1 MRVSP
6 TIKLTAGV
14 SGARR
19 ALGLLT
25 YKPVMTTVS
34 IVRPNAPR
42 NVNATTR
49 WARVG
54 LGRSGW
60 TVAAGFASGGDEL
73 TAGPLRVLVRLLFSR
88 DHARRDHTLNA
99 LHSAFGLLALTAIAW
114 LLSEN
119 RRAVSWR
126 VAAVGI
132 AFQLVVALLLL
143 KLPPVRT
150 LFGKLNDAFLA
161 LQSAS
166 ETGTGFVFGYLGG
179 APLPFE
185 TVPGTSSLVLAFRA
199 LPLVIVVSALT
210 SLLTYWRILPAI
222 VRAFSFVLERAFG
235 IGGAVG
241 LSTAAN
247 IFVGMVEAPLFIRSY
262 LLNLSRGEL
271 FMVMCTGMASIAGTV
286 LFLYVTI
293 LGSVIDDAAGQLLTA
308 SIMSA
313 PASIMIAWLMVPLE
327 GSGTTG
333 TLDGGDALP
342 TSSMDAIA
350 QGTERGLA
358 LLLNILAMLIV
369 LVALVALANSLLG
382 LLPDVAGRALTLER
396 MLGWIMAPVV
406 WLIGVPWSEA
416 PAAGSLMG
424 IKTVLNE
431 LLAYLQLAEMAPE
444 LSERTRLIMTY
455 ALCGMANFG
464 SVGIMVG
471 GLTAMAPDRRREIVE
486 LGMKS
491 VVGGTLATLST
502 GAVVGIIMP

>member
-1 MRVSP
+1 M
-6 TIKLTAGV
+6 K
-14 SGARR
+14 
-19 ALGLLT
+19 
-25 YKPVMTTVS
+25 
-34 IVRPNAPR
+34 
-42 NVNATTR
+42 VNATIR
-49 WARVG
+49 CASVG
-54 LGRSGW
+54 FGRCVVSA
-60 TVAAGFASGGDEL
+60 AAGGFLSVGGAV
-73 TAGPLRVLVRLLFSR
+73 TVGPLVRLPFSR

-99 LHSAFGLLALTAIAW
+99 LHSALGLLALTAIAW
-114 LLSEN
+114 LISEN

-132 AFQLVVALLLL
+132 VFQLVVALLLL
-143 KLPPVRT
+143 KLPPARS
-150 LFGKLNDAFLA
+150 LFSGLNDAFLA
-161 LQSAS
+161 LQAAS
-166 ETGTGFVFGYLGG
+166 EAGTGFVFGYLGG

-185 TVPGTSSLVLAFRA
+185 TLPGTSSLVLAFRA

-210 SLLTYWRILPAI
+210 SLLTYWRILPVI
-222 VRAFSFVLERAFG
+222 VRGFSFVFERSFG

-262 LLNLSRGEL
+262 LRELSRGEL

-293 LGSVIDDAAGQLLTA
+293 LGSVIEDAAGQLLTA

-313 PASIMIAWLMVPLE
+313 PASIMIAWLMVPLDDRP
-327 GSGTTG
+327 TAG
-333 TLDGGDALP
+333 TLAPGAEGP

-358 LLLNILAMLIV
+358 LLLNILAML
-369 LVALVALANSLLG
+369 LVLVALANSLLG
-382 LLPDVAGRALTLER
+382 LLPDVAGLPLTLER
-396 MLGWIMAPVV
+396 VLGWVMAPVV

-431 LLAYLQLAEMAPE
+431 LLAYLRLAELAPD
-444 LSERTRLIMTY
+444 LSDRTRLIMTY

-471 GLTAMAPDRRREIVE
+471 GLTAMAPERRREIVE

-502 GAVVGIIMP
+502 GAVVGIIT